1 MKAIIL
7 AAGEG
12 TRLRPRTET
21 KPKPMVEVA
30 GKPILEHCF
39 ETVLD
44 CGITE
49 AVVVVGYEK
58 GQIID
63 RYGDSHRSLALT
75 YAEQPE
81 RKGLAHA
88 VSMAEPYVD
97 ADCLILNGDN
107 IYRGNL
113 SEVLSRHRETDA
125 DITFPVEEVSP
136 ERAKQGAVCELDAHG
151 NVVGLVEKPETP
163 PSTLVPAAA
172 YVVPPE
178 IFPSC
183 EIVRPSERGEYELPD
198 AIDTLIN
205 SGYTVETVPFRGWKA
220 NINTETDLERV
231 HERLSERDR

>member
-39 ETVLD
+39 ETVREL
-44 CGITE
+44 GITE
-49 AVVVVGYEK
+49 TVVVVGYEK
-58 GQIID
+58 SAIVD
-63 RYGDSHRSLALT
+63 RYGDSFCDLALT

-88 VSMAEPYVD
+88 VSMAAPYVD
-97 ADCLILNGDN
+97 SDALVLNGDN
-107 IYRGNL
+107 IYRANL
-113 SEVLSRHRETDA
+113 DEVLSRHRDTDA
-125 DITFPVEEVSP
+125 DITVPVEEVSP
-136 ERAKQGAVCELDAHG
+136 ERAKAGAVCELDADG
-151 NVVGLVEKPETP
+151 NVAGLVEKPERP
-163 PSTLVPAAA
+163 PSTLAPAAA

-183 EIVRPSERGEYELPD
+183 EIIRPSERGEYELPD
-198 AIDTLIN
+198 ALDTLVYN
-205 SGYTVETVPFRGWKA
+205 GYTVETVPFRGWKA
-220 NINTETDLERV
+220 NINTEADLERV